1 MTEHNSLTTGDHIR
15 KHDEK
20 LELRYEDL
28 LARLQQAQT
37 GQYKLM
43 HRLQRTQKRL
53 DKWALR
59 IKRLEARVQK
69 MQSQLTA
76 SRQPTDLIVSEREIH
91 VSGIALDKELQHVV
105 QRERSATLAD
115 INRTVQHVQRVSQIA
130 ETNARIASERVR
142 YAEMRLER
150 ESCGRY
156 LTNAYEQDIHCVQQA
171 QRFVQ
176 DIAHALWAI
185 EEHAA
190 ISSCG
195 GFWAAVNSTDSLERQ
210 AQEIFKLVQQVD
222 SLLVLVHA
230 AIAAYILTDEA
241 AQQAL
246 SSAQLAVQHGYA
258 ALRGAEM
265 LMISMLH
272 EGLPRDESNL

>member
-1 MTEHNSLTTGDHIR
+1 MTEHNSLTTRGHVR
-15 KHDEK
+15 KHEEK

-28 LARLQQAQT
+28 LARLQRTQT
-37 GQYKLM
+37 EQCKLM

-59 IKRLEARVQK
+59 IGRLEARVQK

-76 SRQPTDLIVSEREIH
+76 SRQPTDLIVSEREIL
-91 VSGIALDKELQHVV
+91 VSGIVLDKELQHVV

-115 INRTVQHVQRVSQIA
+115 INQTVLHVQKVSQIA
-130 ETNARIASERVR
+130 ETNARIAIERVR
-142 YAEMRLER
+142 YAEMRLEMA
-150 ESCGRY
+150 SCGRY
-156 LTNAYEQDIHCVQQA
+156 LTNAYEQDIACVQQA

-176 DIAHALWAI
+176 DIAHALWTI

-190 ISSCG
+190 VSSCG
-195 GFWAAVNSTDSLERQ
+195 GLWVAVDNADGLERQ

-230 AIAAYILTDEA
+230 AIAAYTLTDEA

-246 SSAQLAVQHGYA
+246 YSAQLAVQHGYA

-265 LMISMLH
+265 LMVSLLH
-272 EGLPRDESNL
+272 EGLPR